1 MGGDEESHKLS
12 GPWQE
17 RDWFVIKK
25 EEARVDTGAA
35 KDEQIRSLIWREESG
50 LGGDRKER

>member
-12 GPWQE
+12 GTWQE

-50 LGGDRKER
+50 WGGDRKER